1 MSQLPFRERRQD
13 ELQMKDIEV
22 KWDNLGK
29 ELQTVPNGVGI
40 LRMLMGHGIT
50 HLVKM
55 GDKGIRQSC
64 SIEMVLDYYHRV

>member
-1 MSQLPFRERRQD
+1 
-13 ELQMKDIEV
+13 MKDIEV

-29 ELQTVPNGVGI
+29 ELQTTPNGAAI

-55 GDKGIRQSC
+55 DNGLNQSC
-64 SIEMVLDYYHRV
+64 SIEMVLDYYHKV

>member
-1 MSQLPFRERRQD
+1 
-13 ELQMKDIEV
+13 MKDIEV

-29 ELQTVPNGVGI
+29 ELQTTPNGAAI

-55 GDKGIRQSC
+55 GDNGLKQSC
-64 SIEMVLDYYHRV
+64 SIEMVLDYYHKI